1 MTEAPTF
8 IDRQLLLP
16 RVAREVAELVELPS
30 EVLFRIAEIRNETR
44 EPGFQMA
51 QRLRAGSSSNMS
63 LQSAISHLR
72 VADNLIR
79 LVDRAAID
87 PAEAARQIA
96 TVAADLDPEVQID
109 DVKVNAIT
117 AILSATN
124 PNSPPIPV
132 RQAMAYGPHFGR
144 LSGAWSAMPVRG
156 ETGGITVVPIL
167 ALNIEWHDH
176 TGVDEVLHFRMTDA
190 EWEGFMDKVAE
201 LNGLR
206 QDLAPF
212 LDIVIEGQMD
222 QLGGQS

>member
-1 MTEAPTF
+1 MAEEPTF

-16 RVAREVAELVELPS
+16 RVARELTELVELPS
-30 EVLFRIAEIRNETR
+30 DLLLRIADIRNETR

-51 QRLRAGSSSNMS
+51 QRLRAGSNLS
-63 LQSAISHLR
+63 LQAAISHLR

-79 LVDRAAID
+79 LVDRAAIN

-96 TVAADLDPEVQID
+96 VVAADLDPKVQLD
-109 DVKVNAIT
+109 DEKVEAIT
-117 AILSATN
+117 AIVSATN
-124 PNSPPIPV
+124 PSSPPLPV
-132 RQAMAYGPHFGR
+132 RQAMANGPHFGR

-156 ETGGITVVPIL
+156 ETGGITVVPVL

-176 TGVDEVLHFRMTDA
+176 TGVDDVLHFRMTDA
-190 EWEGFMDKVAE
+190 EWEMFMDKVAE

-212 LDIVIEGQMD
+212 LDIVIED
-222 QLGGQS
+222 QRDQRGGQD